1 MLSTIA
7 RVMFPSITPFIS
19 MIMESE
25 KPADRNKEMEH
36 IPPWKEAASVIIVVR
51 ASLQELVGN
60 NLATMMVRAHTSP
73 RDMVNKNHCDFR
85 LLMVKRSSLSSFM
98 ANAYVFPGGLAEIS
112 DYSPKWYDVFAAH
125 GINRESI
132 QKFSQKVVGPRPRM
146 ITESVTLSCTNVK
159 PEQDPLP
166 PDVALRIA
174 AIRETFEETG
184 VLLMTRPKKSK
195 SSSLS
200 WYADIDLVAW
210 QEKIRKDPLAFTD
223 FCLEANVCP
232 DIWSLHEWWDWLTP
246 TSVGHRRYDT
256 MFYVCCLEKQPDVV
270 LDHSEVIT
278 LKWCTPQEMLEEH
291 STNAV
296 FLAPPQVYELS
307 RLIHFSS
314 FQSLRNFAVTRSEKG
329 VERWLPVI
337 ITCKDGA
344 ISLLP
349 GDEMYPRKPDY
360 LGKNPGPDYAV
371 TVDEMRKRHTGLH
384 RMEVR
389 GPICSAICTISPTCG
404 HLQPLT
410 YQPDRPLAQSFL

>member
-1 MLSTIA
+1 
-7 RVMFPSITPFIS
+7 
-19 MIMESE
+19 MEGVSRQEETDTQKE
-25 KPADRNKEMEH
+25 KQTTSAEDNMEN

-51 ASLQELVGN
+51 ASLQEIVGN
-60 NLATMMVRAHTSP
+60 NLAIMMVRAHSSSSE
-73 RDMVNKNHCDFR
+73 VSSKNKSDYR

-98 ANAYVFPGGLAEIS
+98 ANAYVFPGGLAEVG
-112 DYSPKWYDVFAAH
+112 DYSPKWYEVFEAQGAT
-125 GINRESI
+125 RESL
-132 QKFSQKVVGPRPRM
+132 QGFKHRVNGPRPCM
-146 ITESVTLSCTNVK
+146 ITESATLSYAKVTPDQN
-159 PEQDPLP
+159 PLP
-166 PDVALRIA
+166 SDVALRIA

-184 VLLMTRPKKSK
+184 VLLMTRRTKSD
-195 SSSLS
+195 SSPS
-200 WYADIDLVAW
+200 WYEDIDLVAW
-210 QEKIRKDPLAFTD
+210 QEKIRKDPLSFTD
-223 FCLEANVCP
+223 FCLEAGVCP

-256 MFYVCCLEKQPDVV
+256 MFYVCCLDKQPEVV

-291 STNAV
+291 ATNAV

-307 RLIHFSS
+307 RLIHFNS
-314 FQSLRNFAVTRSEKG
+314 FQALHKFAKQREEKG

-349 GDEMYPRKPDY
+349 GDDMYPRKPDY
-360 LGKNPGPDYAV
+360 LGRWPSPDYDV
-371 TVDEMRKRHTGLH
+371 SVDEMRKRYTGLH

-389 GPICSAICTISPTCG
+389 GPICTAFCTITPPCG

-410 YQPDRPLAQSFL
+410 YQPNRPLAQSYL

>member
-1 MLSTIA
+1 M
-7 RVMFPSITPFIS
+7 
-19 MIMESE
+19 
-25 KPADRNKEMEH
+25 DN
-36 IPPWKEAASVIIVVR
+36 IPPWREAASVIIVVR

-60 NLATMMVRAHTSP
+60 NLANMMHRARSSN
-73 RDMVNKNHCDFR
+73 RQAVSKNHCDYR

-98 ANAYVFPGGLAEIS
+98 ANAYVFPGGMAEIS
-112 DYSPKWYDVFAAH
+112 DYSPKWYDVFQAH
-125 GINRESI
+125 GVSRDSIRE
-132 QKFSQKVVGPRPRM
+132 FSEKVNGPRPCM
-146 ITESVTLSCTNVK
+146 ITESLTLTTANVK

-166 PDVALRIA
+166 SDVALRIA

-184 VLLMTRPKKSK
+184 VLLMTRPKHSK
-195 SSSLS
+195 ISSLH
-200 WYADIDLVAW
+200 WYEDIDLVAW
-210 QEKIRKDPLAFTD
+210 QEKIRKDPIAFTD

-291 STNAV
+291 STNSV

-307 RLIHFSS
+307 RIIHFQS
-314 FQSLRNFAVTRSEKG
+314 FQSLRNFAVSRGDKG

-360 LGKNPGPDYAV
+360 LGKSPGPDYGV
-371 TVDEMRKRHTGLH
+371 SVDEMRKRHTDVH

-389 GPICSAICTISPTCG
+389 GPICTAISNISPTCG

-410 YQPDRPLAQSFL
+410 YEPDRPIAQSYL